1 MIILDSSFVIAFHNS
16 RDTHHPAAS
25 ETMKR
30 LLEGEW
36 GSALLPEYIFLEVV
50 TVLAARRDLATA
62 IRVGSILLNSR
73 DVEFVPCSDLFG
85 ETLAVFQAQ
94 AQGPVLSFADS
105 AIVALARRRSSRFV
119 ATFDRGFARV
129 SDLTVVP

>member
-1 MIILDSSFVIAFHNS
+1 M
-16 RDTHHPAAS
+16 
-25 ETMKR
+25 
-30 LLEGEW
+30 
-36 GSALLPEYIFLEVV
+36 PEYVFLEVV

-73 DVEFVPCSDLFG
+73 DVELVPCSDLFT
-85 ETLAVFQAQ
+85 ETFAVFQTQ

-105 AIVALARRRSSRFV
+105 AIVALAKRRSTQFV

-129 SDLTVVP
+129 DDLTVVP

>member
-1 MIILDSSFVIAFHNS
+1 M
-16 RDTHHPAAS
+16 
-25 ETMKR
+25 
-30 LLEGEW
+30 
-36 GSALLPEYIFLEVV
+36 PEYVFLEVV

-73 DVEFVPCSDLFG
+73 DVELVPCSDLFG
-85 ETLAVFQAQ
+85 ETFAVFQTQ

-105 AIVALARRRSSRFV
+105 AIVALARRRSTQFV

-129 SDLTVVP
+129 DDLTVVP

>member
-1 MIILDSSFVIAFHNS
+1 MIVLDSSFIIAFHNS

-25 ETMKR
+25 KAMKR
-30 LLEGEW
+30 LLDGKW
-36 GSALLPEYIFLEVV
+36 GSALLPEYVFLEVV

-73 DVEFVPCSDLFG
+73 DVEFVPCSDLFP
-85 ETLAVFQAQ
+85 EAFAVFQTQ

-105 AIVALARRRSSRFV
+105 AIVALAKRRSTRFV

-129 SDLTVVP
+129 ADLTVIP